1 MKNNKA
7 FTLKM
12 VVKTCFFFYCN
23 WMFLLI
29 EHKYTKS
36 INDFFIGRFEKD
48 VIPPVSLGGELYNM
62 IL

>member
-1 MKNNKA
+1 
-7 FTLKM
+7 
-12 VVKTCFFFYCN
+12 
-23 WMFLLI
+23 MFLLI